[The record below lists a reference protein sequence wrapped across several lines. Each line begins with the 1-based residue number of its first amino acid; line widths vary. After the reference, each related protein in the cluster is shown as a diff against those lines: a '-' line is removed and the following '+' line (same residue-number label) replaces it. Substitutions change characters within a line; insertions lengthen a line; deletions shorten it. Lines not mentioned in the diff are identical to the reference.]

1 MLNRGSVTLELFAND
16 GAHLMPWLRERLGE
30 QELIWCARATA
41 AEACEAVISVKH
53 WDEGTNQGLFAGQ
66 ALTAVMQH
74 LEALG
79 GRIDGVQ
86 AVSASRLPADCPA
99 HLTTRVLLAREA
111 RRLR

>member
-1 MLNRGSVTLELFAND
+1 MVSRSARLW
-16 GAHLMPWLRERLGE
+16 GAFEPTPTAQLLVSGLSRE
-30 QELIWCARATA
+30 QVLIWCSRATA

-86 AVSASRLPADCPA
+86 AVPASQLPADCPA